1 MWDIG
6 QKSPRHQETFPLEQD
21 QLDTDKLE
29 DLADDDSDDDDEEL
43 GDDEVEEA
51 DAALEEEDEEDQA
64 SLDELLAQR
73 AAGRRGGDDADDTD
87 DIMALS
93 SEPVEPV
100 IDAIPT
106 RVAPVKDT
114 EEFVCKS
121 CHLVKPKV
129 QLADPERGYCRDCV

>member
-1 MWDIG
+1 M
-6 QKSPRHQETFPLEQD
+6 EQD
-21 QLDTDKLE
+21 QLDTEKLE
-29 DLADDDSDDDDEEL
+29 DLADDDDTSEDEEL

-51 DAALEEEDEEDQA
+51 DAALEEDDEEDQA

-73 AAGRRGGDDADDTD
+73 AAGRRGNDDADDNND

-100 IDAIPT
+100 IEVIPT
-106 RVAPVKDT
+106 RVAPVKDS

-129 QLADPERGYCRDCV
+129 QLADPKRGYCRDCV